1 MARDESY
8 LFRDGKVTTMSQ
20 DETTIENAVDETP
33 VDTETV
39 NTDEDATELP
49 DDHPLVKTLAK
60 QRAEL
65 KELRKTY
72 TQANKELEEV
82 RKSQLSETERLIEQT
97 KDDTRKAVRLEFAEK
112 LVEAELKSSLKGRT
126 LEGDAILTF
135 NKTAFIDDSGD
146 IDSEAIATW
155 VETHSTNHEAP
166 KPDLGQ
172 GARGNKN
179 SLAQIR
185 SRDELTNMSPG
196 EILQARKDGRL
207 DGLMGK

>member
-1 MARDESY
+1 
-8 LFRDGKVTTMSQ
+8 MSQ
-20 DETTIENAVDETP
+20 DETTIENAVDDNAE
-33 VDTETV
+33 TETV
-39 NTDEDATELP
+39 EAQPDAIELP

-72 TQANKELEEV
+72 TEASKELDEV
-82 RKSQLSETERLIEQT
+82 RKAQLSDTERLIEQT
-97 KDDTRKAVRLEFAEK
+97 KDDTRRAVRLEFAEK
-112 LVEAELKSSLKGRT
+112 LVEAELKSSLKGRA
-126 LEGDAILTF
+126 LEGDAILKF
-135 NKTAFIDDSGD
+135 DKTAFIDDSGD
-146 IDSEAIATW
+146 IDSDAIATW
-155 VETHSTNHEAP
+155 VETHSTQTEAP

-185 SRDELTNMSPG
+185 SRDELNGMTPA

-207 DGLMGK
+207 DSLMGKS

>member
-1 MARDESY
+1 
-8 LFRDGKVTTMSQ
+8 MSQ
-20 DETTIENAVDETP
+20 DETVTENTVDETP

-39 NTDEDATELP
+39 DTGEDTMELP

-72 TQANKELEEV
+72 TQASKELDEV

-97 KDDTRKAVRLEFAEK
+97 KDDTRKAVRMEFAEK

-135 NKTAFIDDSGD
+135 DKTAFIDDSGD

-155 VETHSTNHEAP
+155 VEAHSTHPEAP

-179 SLAQIR
+179 SLTQIR
-185 SRDELTNMSPG
+185 TRDELNGMTPA

-207 DGLMGK
+207 DALMGKS